1 MKHVATGQTR
11 SGFRSLRSW
20 GGGTPQY
27 LATKTVDNKFVN
39 HKRAVKNLNLLGFM
53 YVCLL
58 FRYFFGDKPPGISGY
73 SSAVSACKGDA
84 WPLCALDGLWWEG
97 FSGLR
102 PFPSGNI
109 AMKNGPL
116 IDD

>member
-1 MKHVATGQTR
+1 M
-11 SGFRSLRSW
+11 
-20 GGGTPQY
+20 
-27 LATKTVDNKFVN
+27 DNKFVN
-39 HKRAVKNLNLLGFM
+39 HKRAVKNLNLLGVM

-58 FRYFFGDKPPGISGY
+58 FFLVYFFGDKPPGISGY

-84 WPLCALDGLWWEG
+84 WPLCALDGLWWEC